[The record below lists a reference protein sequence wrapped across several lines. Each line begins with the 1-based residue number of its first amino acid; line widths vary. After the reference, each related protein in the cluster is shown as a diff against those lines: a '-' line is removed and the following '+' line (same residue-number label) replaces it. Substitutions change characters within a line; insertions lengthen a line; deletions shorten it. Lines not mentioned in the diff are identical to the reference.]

1 MRLRKEKH
9 SVANDTH
16 IKELKL
22 GVNNWNRWRRRHF
35 AESLDFSGADLSG
48 LNLSGA
54 NLIGADFSK
63 ANLSLTDLSGAFL
76 TCANLNQ
83 AYLSEAKLCKVNLSK
98 ADLTKADLSFADLT
112 GATLIEANLNRATL
126 IEASLVATNLSFA
139 DLNRANLTKADLQ
152 KANLTKSILIEATL
166 NQTNLRGCNLNQ
178 AIASEAS
185 LREANL
191 MEARLSKADFSFA
204 TLVEA
209 NCRRA
214 NFSKA
219 ILVEANLRGAN
230 LRETNLRKGNFGR
243 ANLGSADIIEADLSE
258 ANFMAADLIRAN
270 LSKSICLSTNLREA
284 QLNSANLNRATL
296 TMANLTEA
304 DLSEGDLTKT
314 DLRQANLAQADL
326 TRSKIAA
333 TNFSGANLTGICLED
348 AQLSSTTKLE
358 GVDCHYIYLK
368 RNNQDRRP
376 SVGEFVTG
384 EFAQLFHSALET
396 INLTLHA
403 GVNWSAFAHSINQLN
418 RLHKAAQLGIQSIEN
433 KGDGIILL
441 KLSTSPGTDTVQI
454 HRDFMRIYK
463 ETQQQFESHRQLNVR
478 DTLLGH
484 GEVSGGHPRESINQL
499 FELLSPSRSKEADQ
513 GSAIVGQT
521 AATPPRTVT
530 DIASLLR
537 LMLTNLARRYPDATE
552 TQRMLVTALE
562 IQQRAKRDIAF
573 KEKLAEAVQSGSL
586 VIDQVLRS
594 NPFLPITLETVQEW
608 LSAVV
613 DVDFV
618 AATVVDE
625 PQRGGQN
632 ANANLYSVQ
641 ES

>member
-1 MRLRKEKH
+1 MRLHKERY

-16 IKELKL
+16 VKELKL

-35 AESLDFSGADLSG
+35 AESLNFSGADLSG
-48 LNLSGA
+48 LNLRGA

-63 ANLSLTDLSGAFL
+63 ANLSFTDLSGAFL
-76 TCANLNQ
+76 TCANLSQ

-126 IEASLVATNLSFA
+126 IEASLVSTNLSFA

-152 KANLTKSILIEATL
+152 KANLTKGILIEATL
-166 NQTNLRGCNLNQ
+166 NQANLRGCILNQ

-191 MEARLSKADFSFA
+191 IEARLSKADFSFA

-219 ILVEANLRGAN
+219 ILIEANFRGAN

-243 ANLGSADIIEADLSE
+243 ANLGTADLIEADLSE
-258 ANFMAADLIRAN
+258 ANFVAADLIRAN
-270 LSKSICLSTNLREA
+270 LSKSTCLSTNFREA
-284 QLNSANLNRATL
+284 KLSSADLSRATL

-304 DLSEGDLTKT
+304 ELCEGDLTKT
-314 DLRQANLAQADL
+314 DLRQADLSQADL

-333 TNFSGANLTGICLED
+333 TNFSGATLTGVCLED

-358 GVDCHYIYLK
+358 GVTCDYIYLK
-368 RNNQDRRP
+368 CNNQDRRP
-376 SVGEFVTG
+376 GVGDFVVG
-384 EFAQLFHSALET
+384 EFAQLFYSALET
-396 INLTLHA
+396 VNFTLHS
-403 GVNWSAFAHSINQLN
+403 GVNWSAFAYSINQLN
-418 RLHKAAQLGIQSIEN
+418 RLHRAAQLGIQSIEN

-441 KLSTSPGTDTVQI
+441 KLSTSPGIDTVQI
-454 HRDFMRIYK
+454 HRDFMRIY
-463 ETQQQFESHRQLNVR
+463 EEAQQRLESRRQLSVR
-478 DTLLGH
+478 DTLMGQ
-484 GEVSGGHPRESINQL
+484 GETSASNPRESINQL
-499 FELLSPSRSKEADQ
+499 FELLSPSRSQ
-513 GSAIVGQT
+513 AINRASVITGQAAPIAQRT
-521 AATPPRTVT
+521 AT
-530 DIASLLR
+530 DVASILR
-537 LMLTNLARRYPDATE
+537 LMFNNLAQRYPDATE

-562 IQQRAKRDIAF
+562 IQQRAKRDTAF
-573 KEKLAEAVQSGSL
+573 KAKLTEAVQSGSL

-594 NPFLPITLETVQEW
+594 NPFLQVNFENVREW

-613 DVDFV
+613 DVEF
-618 AATVVDE
+618 ASATLVDG
-625 PQRGGQN
+625 PQLGSQN
-632 ANANLYSVQ
+632 SSASLYSVQ